1 MQIIEDAV
9 VQVVIRHESGPLK
22 GQVQEFSDDEQRIL
36 IGRDPDCQVRFPPEF
51 TAVGRRHAELVW
63 DAGRLEI
70 RVNTRNPVC
79 VDGSEAIDDL
89 EIPDGATL
97 QLGVEGPRFCIAYR
111 HPSDVPPTRM
121 FPSAESRPD
130 NAESLREATRRT
142 SRIAAALSVVL
153 LLAVVGLFYLR
164 GQSHQILSS
173 VDGIE
178 AKLGRSGD
186 QGAFAEAIDTTS
198 RSVYLVLIRNSA
210 GEDAI
215 GTAWVASE
223 TQLATNAH
231 IGLDVLSALEQGR
244 TVVVRSTTIPA
255 RDLSVASALV
265 HPAYQAFGEE
275 FSRARPFVSDA
286 AGQETPL
293 EYSGAYYVALLQL
306 VDPATLEPPLPI
318 ASREYLRNLKP
329 GLPVAFVGFPSEGLL
344 GKDLTQ
350 PTPTAQVA
358 NLIGATTF
366 TRRRPVNGDGQLLE
380 HSLPATGGAS
390 GSPIINNRGEVV
402 ALLNGG
408 NVVNAMGI
416 VRMPSAAM
424 VNFGQRADVLLD
436 LMEADGELDVEPLRA
451 QWSRDLAQY
460 SARATGNKP
469 ALVEEYRRSWQGD
482 ALAVGIEDVQ
492 LRIADGDRVRYRGD
506 QLVGKGVVFSAPP
519 GRYLVAAYSPGLLDV
534 DVVVT
539 TDGQEGEDIV
549 ADDSETSRVRPALTT
564 FESTVLQELTA
575 TALVYAPESDPSDD
589 GSITVHLL
597 IWRMP
602 VAEH

>member
-1 MQIIEDAV
+1 M

-22 GQVQEFSDDEQRIL
+22 GQVQEFADDEQRIL
-36 IGRDPDCQVRFPPEF
+36 IGRDPDCHVQFPPDF

-70 RVNTRNPVC
+70 RVNTRNPVS
-79 VDGSEAIDDL
+79 VDGSDAIDDL
-89 EIPDGATL
+89 EIPDGATV
-97 QLGVEGPRFCIAYR
+97 QLGVDGPRFCIGYR
-111 HPSDVPPTRM
+111 HPSDVPPTRI
-121 FPSAESRPD
+121 FPTAESRPD
-130 NAESLREATRRT
+130 NAESLRRT
-142 SRIAAALSVVL
+142 TQRTFRIAAALSVAL
-153 LLAVVGLFYLR
+153 LLAVAGFIYLQ
-164 GQSHQILSS
+164 GQSVQILGS

-186 QGAFAEAIDTTS
+186 QGTFAEAIETTS
-198 RSVYLVLIRNSA
+198 RSVYLVLTRNSA
-210 GEDAI
+210 GEEAI
-215 GTAWVASE
+215 GTAWVASR

-231 IGLDVLSALEQGR
+231 IGLAALLALEQGE

-255 RDLSVASALV
+255 RDLPVASAVV
-265 HPAYQAFGEE
+265 HPAYQAFAEE
-275 FSRARPFVSDA
+275 FSRIRPFVSDA

-293 EYSGAYYVALLQL
+293 EYSGAYDVALLQV
-306 VDPATLEPPLPI
+306 VDPAALEPPLPI

-344 GKDLTQ
+344 EKDLTR
-350 PTPTAQVA
+350 PIPTAQVA
-358 NLIGATTF
+358 NLVGATTY
-366 TRRRPVNGDGQLLE
+366 TRRRPINGDGQLLE

-402 ALLNGG
+402 ALLSGG

-436 LMEADGELDVEPLRA
+436 LLEADGELDVEPLRA
-451 QWSRDLAQY
+451 EWSRDLAKY

-469 ALVEEYRRSWQGD
+469 ALVEEYRKSWQGD
-482 ALAVGIEDVQ
+482 TPAVGIEDLEMQ
-492 LRIADGDRVRYRGD
+492 IADGDRVRYRGD
-506 QLVGKGVVFSAPP
+506 ELIGKGVSFSALP
-519 GRYLVAAYSPGLLDV
+519 GKYLVAAYSPGLFDV

-539 TDGQEGEDIV
+539 VDGQEGEDVV
-549 ADDSETSRVRPALTT
+549 ADDSETSRVRPALAT
-564 FESTVLQELTA
+564 FESTVPRELTA
-575 TALVYAPESDPSDD
+575 TALIYPPESPSGGD
-589 GSITVHLL
+589 GNFKVRII

-602 VAEH
+602 VPEP

>member
-1 MQIIEDAV
+1 M

-22 GQVQEFSDDEQRIL
+22 GQVQEFHDEEQRIL
-36 IGRDPDCQVRFPPEF
+36 VGRDPDCHVQFPPDL

-63 DAGRLEI
+63 DAGLLEI
-70 RVNTRNPVC
+70 RVNTRNPVS

-97 QLGVEGPRFCIAYR
+97 QLGVDGPRFSISYR
-111 HPSDVPPTRM
+111 SPSDIPPTQI
-121 FPSAESRPD
+121 FPGSGSRPD
-130 NAESLREATRRT
+130 NAEALRRT
-142 SRIAAALSVVL
+142 TLRTVRIAAALSVVL
-153 LLAVVGLFYLR
+153 LLAVAGFIYLR
-164 GQSHQILSS
+164 GQSVHILCS

-178 AKLGRSGD
+178 AKLGRRGD
-186 QGAFAEAIDTTS
+186 QGTFAEAIENTS
-198 RSVYLVLIRNSA
+198 RSVYLVLVRNPA

-215 GTAWVASE
+215 GTAWVASR

-231 IGLDVLSALEQGR
+231 VGLAALSAMEQGES
-244 TVVVRSTTIPA
+244 VVVRSTTIPP
-255 RDLSVASALV
+255 RDLPVASAMV
-265 HPAYQAFGEE
+265 HPAYQAFAEV
-275 FSRARPFVSDA
+275 FSRIRPFVSDA
-286 AGQETPL
+286 AGLETPL
-293 EYSGAYYVALLQL
+293 EYSGAYDVALLQ
-306 VDPATLEPPLPI
+306 VADPAALEPPLPI
-318 ASREYLRNLKP
+318 ASRQYLRNLRP

-344 GKDLTQ
+344 GKDLMQ
-350 PTPTAQVA
+350 PAPTAQVA

-436 LMEADGELDVEPLRA
+436 LMEADGELDVEPLKTG
-451 QWSRDLAQY
+451 WSRDLAQY

-469 ALVEEYRRSWQGD
+469 ALVEEYRKAWQGD
-482 ALAVGIEDVQ
+482 AAAVGIEDVELQ
-492 LRIADGDRVRYRGD
+492 IADGDRVRYRGD
-506 QLVGKGVVFSAPP
+506 QLIGKGVVFSAPP

-539 TDGQEGEDIV
+539 ADGQQDRDVV

-564 FESTVLQELTA
+564 FESTVSRELTA
-575 TALVYAPESDPSDD
+575 TALLYPPDTSSDGD
-589 GSITVHLL
+589 GNFRVRLL

-602 VAEH
+602 VPEH

>member
-1 MQIIEDAV
+1 V
-9 VQVVIRHESGPLK
+9 VQVVIRHESGPLQ

-36 IGRDPDCQVRFPPEF
+36 IGRDTDCHVQFPPDF

-70 RVNTRNPVC
+70 RVNTRNPVR

-97 QLGVEGPRFCIAYR
+97 QLGVDGPRFCIGYR
-111 HPSDVPPTRM
+111 HPSDVPPTQE
-121 FPSAESRPD
+121 FPSAVSRPD
-130 NAESLREATRRT
+130 NAESLQRT
-142 SRIAAALSVVL
+142 TLRTVRIAAALSVALV
-153 LLAVVGLFYLR
+153 LAVVGLFYLR
-164 GQSHQILSS
+164 GQSLHIQSS

-186 QGAFAEAIDTTS
+186 QGTFAEAISATS

-215 GTAWVASE
+215 GTAWVASK

-231 IGLDVLSALEQGR
+231 IGLAARSALEEGK
-244 TVVVRSTTIPA
+244 TVVVRSSTVPA
-255 RDLSVASALV
+255 RDLSVASAVV
-265 HPAYQAFGEE
+265 HPAYQAFNEE
-275 FSRARPFVSDA
+275 FTRIRPFVSDA

-293 EYSGAYYVALLQL
+293 EYSGAYDVALLQV
-306 VDPATLEPPLPI
+306 VDPAALEPPLPI
-318 ASREYLRNLKP
+318 ASREYLRDLKP

-344 GKDLTQ
+344 EKDLTQ
-350 PTPTAQVA
+350 PIPTAQVA

-366 TRRRPVNGDGQLLE
+366 TRRRPLKGDGQLVE

-436 LMEADGELDVEPLRA
+436 LMEEDGELDVEPLRVE
-451 QWSRDLAQY
+451 WSRDLAQY

-469 ALVEEYRRSWQGD
+469 ALVEEYRKSWQGD
-482 ALAVGIEDVQ
+482 ATAVGVEDIELQ
-492 LRIADGDRVRYRGD
+492 IAGGDTIRYRGD
-506 QLVGKGVVFSAPP
+506 ELIGKGVVFSAPP

-539 TDGQEGEDIV
+539 ADGQQGEDVV

-564 FESTVLQELTA
+564 FESTVPRELTA
-575 TALVYAPESDPSDD
+575 TALVYPPESQASGD
-589 GSITVHLL
+589 GNIKVRLL

-602 VAEH
+602 APER

>member
-1 MQIIEDAV
+1 M

-36 IGRDPDCQVRFPPEF
+36 IGRDPECHVQFPPDF
-51 TAVGRRHAELVW
+51 TAVGRQHAELVW

-70 RVNTRNPVC
+70 RVNTRNPVS
-79 VDGSEAIDDL
+79 VDGSDAIDDL

-97 QLGVEGPRFCIAYR
+97 QLGVDGPRFCIGYQY
-111 HPSDVPPTRM
+111 PSGVPPTQI
-121 FPSAESRPD
+121 FSRAVSRLD
-130 NAESLREATRRT
+130 NAESLKRTTRRT
-142 SRIAAALSVVL
+142 FRIAAALSVVL
-153 LLAVVGLFYLR
+153 LMAIVGLFYLR
-164 GQSHQILSS
+164 GQSHHILTS

-186 QGAFAEAIDTTS
+186 QGTFADAIDTTS

-215 GTAWVASE
+215 GTAWVASKA
-223 TQLATNAH
+223 QLATNAH
-231 IGLDVLSALEQGR
+231 VGLDALSALEQGK

-255 RDLSVASALV
+255 RDVLVASAVV

-275 FSRARPFVSDA
+275 FSRIRPFVSDA
-286 AGQETPL
+286 AGQETLL
-293 EYSGAYYVALLQL
+293 EYSGAYDVALLQL
-306 VDPATLEPPLPI
+306 VDPAALEPPLPI

-436 LMEADGELDVEPLRA
+436 LLEADGELDVEPLRA
-451 QWSRDLAQY
+451 EWSRDLAQY

-469 ALVEEYRRSWQGD
+469 ALVEEYRKSWQGD
-482 ALAVGIEDVQ
+482 SPAVGIEDVELQ
-492 LRIADGDRVRYRGD
+492 IADGDRVRYRGD
-506 QLVGKGVVFSAPP
+506 LLLGKGVVFSALP
-519 GRYLVAAYSPGLLDV
+519 GRYLVAAYGPGLFDV

-539 TDGQEGEDIV
+539 ADGQEGVDVV

-564 FESTVLQELTA
+564 FESTVPRELTA
-575 TALVYAPESDPSDD
+575 TALVYPPESGSSGD
-589 GSITVHLL
+589 GNFKVRLL

-602 VAEH
+602 VPEF

>member
-1 MQIIEDAV
+1 
-9 VQVVIRHESGPLK
+9 VVIRHESGPLR

-36 IGRDPDCQVRFPPEF
+36 IGRDPDCHVQFPSDF

-97 QLGVEGPRFCIAYR
+97 QLGADGPRFCIEYR
-111 HPSDVPPTRM
+111 NPSGVPPTQV
-121 FPSAESRPD
+121 FPRAESRAD
-130 NAESLREATRRT
+130 NAETLKLTLRRT
-142 SRIAAALSVVL
+142 FRIAAALSVVL
-153 LLAVVGLFYLR
+153 LLVVVGLFYVR
-164 GQSHQILSS
+164 GQSLHILSS

-178 AKLGRSGD
+178 AKLGRTGD
-186 QGAFAEAIDTTS
+186 EGTFAEAIDTAS

-215 GTAWVASE
+215 GTAWVASKE
-223 TQLATNAH
+223 QLATNAH
-231 IGLDVLSALEQGR
+231 IGLEALSALERGE

-255 RDLSVASALV
+255 RDLAVASAVV
-265 HPAYQAFGEE
+265 HPAYPAFAEE
-275 FSRARPFVSDA
+275 FSRMRPIVSNA
-286 AGQETPL
+286 AGDETLL
-293 EYSGAYYVALLQL
+293 EYSGAYDVALLQ
-306 VDPATLEPPLPI
+306 VADPAALEQPLPI
-318 ASREYLRNLKP
+318 ASREYLRNLKA

-344 GKDLTQ
+344 EKDLTQ
-350 PTPTAQVA
+350 PIPTAQVA

-366 TRRRPVNGDGQLLE
+366 TRRRPINGDGQLLE

-402 ALLNGG
+402 ALLSGG

-436 LMEADGELDVEPLRA
+436 LLEADGELDIEPLKA
-451 QWSRDLAQY
+451 EWSRDLAQY

-469 ALVEEYRRSWQGD
+469 ELVDEYRKSWQGD
-482 ALAVGIEDVQ
+482 VPAVRIEDVQ
-492 LRIADGDRVRYRGD
+492 LQIADGDRVRYRGD
-506 QLVGKGVVFSAPP
+506 LLIGKGVAFSALP
-519 GRYLVAAYSPGLLDV
+519 GRYLVAAYSPGPFDV

-539 TDGQEGEDIV
+539 ADGRDGEDVV

-564 FESTVLQELTA
+564 FESTLPRELTA
-575 TALVYAPESDPSDD
+575 TALVYPPESGSNGD
-589 GSITVHLL
+589 GIVKVRLL
-597 IWRMP
+597 IWRAP
-602 VAEH
+602 TPEP